1 VWDGIVTSMGLRRSF
16 SNWGNEGRGGKVGWV
31 GSLGTCGSRLRVG
44 VGLAA
49 GADTAVVGSGT
60 EIMLMAETEI

>member
-1 VWDGIVTSMGLRRSF
+1 MGLRRSF

-31 GSLGTCGSRLRVG
+31 GSLETCGSRLRVG

-49 GADTAVVGSGT
+49 GAGIAVVGSST
-60 EIMLMAETEI
+60 ERMSILETEI

>member
-1 VWDGIVTSMGLRRSF
+1 MGLRRSF

-31 GSLGTCGSRLRVG
+31 GSLETCESRLRVG

-49 GADTAVVGSGT
+49 GAGTAVVGSGT
-60 EIMLMAETEI
+60 ERMLMVETEI